1 MFYDF
6 QVMAMKVFESY
17 KEYVEYFSRLVQLE
31 REEEI
36 RQQREEIEK
45 LSGEKREKLGRAIL
59 NLTGKDIGRGLG
71 GKYLVKFGRKN
82 FPETEINVGD
92 LVIVSIGAPKPRD
105 PQGTVVEKGRNF
117 LVVAFDKKPPS
128 FVYRRGVRVDLYAND
143 ITFQRMLEAL
153 KLFGKGESRLGEVI
167 LGKKKPSFAASL
179 WEINFV
185 NKNLNPSQ
193 KMAVKRSLEA
203 QELFLI
209 HGPPG
214 TGKTTTLVE
223 SIIQHVR
230 KGYGILATAD
240 SNVAVD
246 NLVEKL
252 VKAGIK
258 VVRVGNPARVS
269 KTLLEHTLDYLVQ
282 KDESFKESEEIW
294 RKIDVLREE
303 QKKFTKPS
311 PQWRRGLS
319 DEQIKSLA
327 RSGRSSR
334 GVPTRRIQEMAR
346 WLELQEKINA
356 LVKRAKKLELEA
368 VNRILDG
375 AQVVCSTNSTAGSE
389 ILFGR
394 KFDVIFIDEATQS
407 VEPSCLIPI
416 VKGRKVI
423 MAGDHKQLPPTI
435 LSQTAKSLEF
445 TLFQRLLE
453 LYGGNIKALLR
464 VQYRMNERIMEFS
477 NREFYDGFLMAHP
490 SVARHTLEDFP
501 LTLSPL
507 LESEGW
513 LRRALMPSNPLIFVD
528 TGGRCKERQRRGSTS
543 RENPCEAKI
552 AAKIIRKLLEMG
564 IKPGDIGVIS
574 PYDDQVDLLRSV
586 EGPEVKTGLE
596 IKTVDGYQGREKEV
610 IIISFVRSNE
620 RGELGFL
627 EDLRRL
633 NVAITR
639 AKRKLIMIGDSKT
652 LSSNGTYRRLVE
664 YVKKSGGYVIW
675 EP

>member
-1 MFYDF
+1 MR
-6 QVMAMKVFESY
+6 VFESY
-17 KEYVEYFSRLVQLE
+17 REYVSHFSRLVQLE
-31 REEEI
+31 REEEM
-36 RQQREEIEK
+36 RQQTEEIEK
-45 LSGEKREKLGRAIL
+45 LSGQKREKLGRAVL

-82 FPETEINVGD
+82 FPETEISVGD
-92 LVIVSIGAPKPRD
+92 LVIVSLGKPKPRD

-128 FVYRRGVRVDLYAND
+128 FVYRKKVRIDLYAND
-143 ITFQRMLEAL
+143 ITFQRMLDAL
-153 KLFGKGESRLGEVI
+153 KLFGKGDSRLGDVI
-167 LGKKKPSFAASL
+167 LGKRKPSFIPSQSK
-179 WEINFV
+179 IHFV
-185 NKNLNPSQ
+185 NDSLNPSQ
-193 KMAVKRSLEA
+193 KIAVKKSLEA

-223 SIIQHVR
+223 SIVQHVKR
-230 KGYGILATAD
+230 GYKVLATAD
-240 SNVAVD
+240 SNIAVD

-252 VKAGIK
+252 VNAGIV

-269 KTLLEHTLDYLVQ
+269 KPLLEHTLDYLIQ

-303 QKKFTKPS
+303 QRKYTKPS

-334 GVPTRRIQEMAR
+334 GVPSRRIQEMAK
-346 WLELQEKINA
+346 WLELQDRINS
-356 LVKRAKKLELEA
+356 LVKRARVLELKA
-368 VNRILDG
+368 VNSILER

-389 ILFGR
+389 LLMGR
-394 KFDVIFIDEATQS
+394 KFDVVFIDEATQS
-407 VEPSCLIPI
+407 VEPSCIIPI
-416 VKGRKVI
+416 VRGKKLI

-435 LSQTAKSLEF
+435 LSQKAKVLEF
-445 TLFQRLLE
+445 TLFERLLE
-453 LYGGNIKALLR
+453 VYGDDIKSILR
-464 VQYRMNERIMEFS
+464 VQYRMNERIMEFP
-477 NREFYDGFLMAHP
+477 NKEFYGGLLMAHP
-490 SVARHTLEDFP
+490 SVAKHSLEDFP
-501 LTLSPL
+501 LTLSVL
-507 LESEGW
+507 EESEGW
-513 LRRALMPSNPLIFVD
+513 LKKVLIPPVPLVFID
-528 TGGRCKERQRRGSTS
+528 TLGLCEERQRRGSTS
-543 RENPCEAKI
+543 RENPCEAEI
-552 AAKIIRKLLEMG
+552 VAKITKKLLEMG
-564 IKPGDIGVIS
+564 VKASDIGVIS
-574 PYDDQVDLLRSV
+574 PYDDQIDLLRRMINV
-586 EGPEVKTGLE
+586 EGLE

-610 IIISFVRSNE
+610 IVISFVRSNN

-652 LSSNGTYRRLVE
+652 LSSNETYKRLIE
-664 YVKKSGGYVIW
+664 YVRGEGGYILW